1 MHRGRNMADDF
12 ALSDIKKIAGGEELL
27 AGNFGIE
34 VEGLRVTHN
43 GKLSLRPHPSIFGN
57 KLTNPYITTDFSE
70 SQVEI
75 ITPTFE
81 SIDEAFDFFS
91 FMSDL
96 VNVSLDKDEYLWFQS
111 LPCILPKSS
120 DIPIA
125 RYEGDE
131 KAQESMDYRKG
142 LAKKYGLRKQLIS
155 GIHFNFSFS
164 EDFIQKLY
172 DNSCSGKSFKD
183 FKDNLYLKVTRNYL
197 RHLWLIVYLTGASVA
212 CHNTF
217 NHECVQLMDRQGK
230 SGSLYTSTGCSLRNS
245 SFGYK
250 NLKKLYP
257 SYNSVREFTDDVQ
270 SYIDEGILSEAKELY
285 TQIRLK
291 PKNPPD
297 LLNSLNED
305 GVRYIEVRTLDINP
319 FYKCGLIKKDM
330 EFIHLLLV
338 YCLLKDES
346 DYVNWQKESLINEE
360 RVAVSAFDPDMR
372 LLKDGEETTINEW
385 GLEIIDRM
393 RVVLEEFDIDCDG
406 ILDNM
411 ADKIR
416 NPSITYAGQIV
427 KLVEEKGFIRAQM
440 RLARSNKITS
450 NYIINQTD
458 LIYDDKFKKY
468 VPIALPGLKDTCA
481 TDDVFAEFRGSN
493 LCSIEEE
500 LRKLSEEEDS
510 SKSV

>member
-1 MHRGRNMADDF
+1 MNMDDNF
-12 ALSDIKKIAGGEELL
+12 KLSNIKKAASGEELL

-34 VEGLRVTHN
+34 VEGLRVTREGH
-43 GKLSLRPHPSIFGN
+43 LSLKPHPPIFGN
-57 KLTNPYITTDFSE
+57 KLSNPYITTDFSE

-75 ITPTFE
+75 ITPTFDN
-81 SIDEAFDFFS
+81 IDDAFDFFS

-120 DIPIA
+120 EIPIA

-155 GIHFNFSFS
+155 GIHFNFSFTD
-164 EDFIQKLY
+164 DFIKKLY
-172 DNSCSGKSFKD
+172 DISGNGLSFKD
-183 FKDNLYLKVTRNYL
+183 FKDGLYLKVTRNYL

-212 CHNTF
+212 CHKTF
-217 NHECVQLMDRQGK
+217 NHECVQLMDMEGK

-257 SYNSVREFTDDVQ
+257 SYNSVGEFTRDVQ
-270 SYIDEGILSEAKELY
+270 SYIDDGILSEAKELY

-291 PKNPPD
+291 PKNPPE
-297 LLNSLNED
+297 LLKSLNED

-338 YCLLKDES
+338 YCLLKEES
-346 DYVNWQKESLINEE
+346 DYAGWQKESLINEE
-360 RVAVSAFDPDMR
+360 NVAVSAFDPDMR
-372 LLKDGEETTINEW
+372 LLKDGEETTIKDW

-393 RVVLEEFDIDCDG
+393 RVLLGEFGIDCDE
-406 ILDNM
+406 ILNPM
-411 ADKIR
+411 AEKIR
-416 NPSITYAGQIV
+416 NPSITYARQIV
-427 KLVEEKGFIRAQM
+427 RLVQEKGFIRAQM
-440 RLARSNKITS
+440 RLARSNKVTS
-450 NYIINQTD
+450 NYILNQTD

-481 TDDVFAEFRGSN
+481 SDDAFAEFRGSN
-493 LCSIEEE
+493 LCSMESE
-500 LRKLSEEEDS
+500 LRKLSEDDDNW
-510 SKSV
+510 KIV